1 MRCKSRRI
9 VITLWLILA
18 CASAFAGSSNTNI
31 DLQLSQSI
39 TRSDSSNSQPAT
51 NQTLQQGNSEYQI
64 DSGDSISVAVYQEPD
79 LSIKNVK
86 VSSDGTISFPLLGD
100 LQVSGLSSK
109 QLQKLVIERL
119 ADGYLK
125 SPNVTVSIDSHR
137 LYYIKGEVNSPGGYT
152 FVMGLTVEKAVAL
165 AGGFSERAA
174 EQDITLVRESQPEQP
189 IQPVSPSTT
198 ISPGDVITV
207 GESFF

>member
-1 MRCKSRRI
+1 MRCISRLI
-9 VITLWLILA
+9 AFTPWLILA
-18 CASAFAGSSNTNI
+18 CASAYAGSSDTNVN
-31 DLQLSQSI
+31 LQLSQSI
-39 TRSDSSNSQPAT
+39 SRSESTNSQSLT
-51 NQTLQQGNSEYQI
+51 NQTLQQANSEYRI

-79 LSIKNVK
+79 LSINNVK
-86 VSSDGTISFPLLGD
+86 VSSDGTISFPLLGE

-109 QLQKLVIERL
+109 QLQQLVIKRL

-125 SPNVTVSIDSHR
+125 TPNVTVSIDSHR
-137 LYYIKGEVNSPGGYT
+137 LYYIKGEVNSPGGYS
-152 FVMGLTVEKAVAL
+152 FVIGLTVEKAVAL

-174 EQDITLVRESQPEQP
+174 EQDITLVRESQPDQP